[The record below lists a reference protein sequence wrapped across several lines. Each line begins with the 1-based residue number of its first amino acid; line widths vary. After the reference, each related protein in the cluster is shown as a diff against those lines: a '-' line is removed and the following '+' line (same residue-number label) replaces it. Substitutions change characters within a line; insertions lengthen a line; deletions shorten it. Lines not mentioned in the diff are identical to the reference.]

1 MKHPIRTI
9 AAIAALLACSATALA
24 DLADG
29 LAIRYS
35 FGSLGTDGQLADE
48 SGNGHTLKL
57 GSALSLTNGP
67 LPGTKAVRF
76 DGTTGSWAR
85 FDGFALTNR
94 TISFWV
100 RLDAKNSSAIN
111 GVPYYFTD
119 FGEFSL
125 YCANGKENTTASTSF
140 KLCGR
145 TVGSALS
152 FDRNVWRH
160 HSFTVEFAN
169 NNCQVGS
176 TFVMKHYV
184 DGRLAYASGEMEVTA
199 RADKTTP
206 AIVGNKDTDGTRALL
221 GSMASFCV
229 WSRALSAEEVT
240 GLYFDEAKPAVP
252 RLVAYWPLDEIDE
265 NDGVRTS
272 PNMAECDFPTFS
284 ALAVE
289 GESMVRTNGLFGN
302 AVFAGS
308 TACGRM
314 RAGNGLEGGLSDWSC
329 SFWMKAPCATSYNST
344 QRFIETSDS
353 ARMLTY
359 MGQSNQQ
366 LLRWY
371 LGYGREGKPYWN
383 MPGALFCTNVWLH
396 VAFVQSFEASGTNML
411 ANFDLYVN
419 GVKQSATYI
428 QGASGQREIANAVDY
443 VFWRD
448 EADFRIGG
456 RHATTPDTND
466 ATVDEVAIFSGA
478 LTDGQVESLYRGSP
492 EVDAGA
498 DFSTTGTTARLS
510 GSVTRHKNS
519 ITVPIPGRYA
529 WRLVSAPAGGDAA
542 SFPYGG
548 SGLETTVTLPI
559 EGTYVF
565 ELYCTDS
572 LLPRKDRITVTR
584 LAATG
589 GNSVPSVTLAASAAV
604 TLPAPLSLAP
614 TVTDGDGDA
623 VVVRWSKVSGP
634 GGTWFDALAD
644 GSVRVT
650 FGAAGTYVVRC
661 TASDGKDETAADC
674 TVTVSAAAQ
683 DIDMDLI
690 HYWGLNTN
698 RLSSAAVRDEITG
711 TEISSAADY
720 SWWEWPAKTF
730 AAGVVGYAVQ
740 PDFGGTNFCWNT
752 NTNLDE
758 TPTISGKANSRPT
771 NQYVTLSAW
780 VWVRPNDTNN
790 VAGGIVVGQNQS
802 WDVEFS
808 HPDNPDS
815 FSIMQQGDRYAA
827 DYTSY
832 GSISYSILHFPAPS
846 VPYAGRWAH
855 IAAVLDRWGAEP
867 NALYVDGVKQS
878 HTSYEK
884 FVTRAGRPNNA
895 EITIGGRPWNVP
907 PNNTW
912 YNGNY
917 PDASGNPI
925 SRCFPGIIDEVK
937 IWKRKLSDAEI
948 AYLAANPAPQN
959 REPQIDAP
967 ARAVIRVGVGQATAL
982 VAPAVY
988 DDGLPEGSSL
998 SGAWEVVSGDVSA
1011 VSLDDGSITV
1021 SAEGEYAIR
1030 YAVTDGELTSYSD
1043 VVVVVAFNGG
1053 TVLMVR

>member
-1 MKHPIRTI
+1 
-9 AAIAALLACSATALA
+9 
-24 DLADG
+24 
-29 LAIRYS
+29 
-35 FGSLGTDGQLADE
+35 
-48 SGNGHTLKL
+48 
-57 GSALSLTNGP
+57 
-67 LPGTKAVRF
+67 
-76 DGTTGSWAR
+76 
-85 FDGFALTNR
+85 
-94 TISFWV
+94 
-100 RLDAKNSSAIN
+100 
-111 GVPYYFTD
+111 
-119 FGEFSL
+119 
-125 YCANGKENTTASTSF
+125 
-140 KLCGR
+140 
-145 TVGSALS
+145 
-152 FDRNVWRH
+152 
-160 HSFTVEFAN
+160 
-169 NNCQVGS
+169 
-176 TFVMKHYV
+176 
-184 DGRLAYASGEMEVTA
+184 
-199 RADKTTP
+199 
-206 AIVGNKDTDGTRALL
+206 
-221 GSMASFCV
+221 
-229 WSRALSAEEVT
+229 
-240 GLYFDEAKPAVP
+240 
-252 RLVAYWPLDEIDE
+252 
-265 NDGVRTS
+265 
-272 PNMAECDFPTFS
+272 
-284 ALAVE
+284 
-289 GESMVRTNGLFGN
+289 
-302 AVFAGS
+302 
-308 TACGRM
+308 
-314 RAGNGLEGGLSDWSC
+314 
-329 SFWMKAPCATSYNST
+329 
-344 QRFIETSDS
+344 
-353 ARMLTY
+353 
-359 MGQSNQQ
+359 
-366 LLRWY
+366 
-371 LGYGREGKPYWN
+371 
-383 MPGALFCTNVWLH
+383 
-396 VAFVQSFEASGTNML
+396 ML
-411 ANFDLYVN
+411 ANFDLYLN

-498 DFSTTGTTARLS
+498 DFSTTGATARLS

-542 SFPYGG
+542 AFPYGG

-604 TLPAPLSLAP
+604 TLPSPLSLAP

-683 DIDMDLI
+683 DIDADLI

-698 RLSSAAVRDEITG
+698 SLSRATARDEVSG
-711 TEISSAADY
+711 TLMSNADGY

-730 AAGVVGYAVQ
+730 AAGVEGYAFQ
-740 PDFGGTNFCWNT
+740 PDFSGTNLCWNT
-752 NTNLDE
+752 KTDLDE
-758 TPTISGKANSRPT
+758 TPSIEGVPNSRPT
-771 NQYVTLSAW
+771 TQYVTVSAW

-790 VAGGIVVGQNQS
+790 VAGGIVVSQHQS
-802 WDVEFS
+802 WDIEYS

-815 FSIMQQGDRYAA
+815 FSIMQQGFKA
-827 DYTSY
+827 DTPDATS
-832 GSISYSILHFPAPS
+832 GMSYSILHFPAPS
-846 VPYAGRWAH
+846 VPFAGRWAH
-855 IAAVLDRWGAEP
+855 IAAVLDRWGEYA
-867 NALYVDGVKQS
+867 NALYIDGCKIAHAGYKQF
-878 HTSYEK
+878 EK
-884 FVTRAGRPNNA
+884 RAGRPNNA
-895 EITIGGRPWNVP
+895 EITIGGRPWT
-907 PNNTW
+907 NNTG

-917 PDASGNPI
+917 VDANDNPL

-959 REPQIDAP
+959 REPQIDVP
-967 ARAVIRVGVGQATAL
+967 AKTVVRVGVGQTTAL

-1011 VSLDDGSITV
+1011 VSIADGAITV
-1021 SAEGEYAIR
+1021 SDEGEYAIR
-1030 YAVTDGELTSYSD
+1030 YAVTDGERTSYSD